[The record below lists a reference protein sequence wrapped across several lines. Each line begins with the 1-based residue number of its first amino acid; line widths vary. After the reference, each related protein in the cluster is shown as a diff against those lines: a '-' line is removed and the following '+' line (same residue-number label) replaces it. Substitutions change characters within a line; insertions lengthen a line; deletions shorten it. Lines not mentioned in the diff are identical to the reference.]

1 MDVQEGTCDKRQQE
15 RTDSR
20 FKLTN
25 RNVSIALRHLGE
37 KFRLQEEARLPLL
50 AAAAAG

>member
-20 FKLTN
+20 FKLTHCPVE
-25 RNVSIALRHLGE
+25 RRGGGGDQSAPP
-37 KFRLQEEARLPLL
+37 RLWIPAISESATS
-50 AAAAAG
+50 